1 MIMTAK
7 RLLSLALVIIMM
19 LSTLSSLV
27 ACDPADGGEVTTPA
41 GTTVEDGPADA
52 DRTITLFENGQW
64 TFQVV
69 RHSKLTTVEESAS
82 INFRT
87 TIGKV
92 VDGNPKLTFARDN
105 LKEGETYDKDS
116 LEIYYGNTL
125 HPEMKEFIP
134 TVGLGEAAV
143 KVVGNKILIY
153 SNSYDGYDRV
163 SAMFARVF
171 AENYKDGKIVVKVSD
186 IEDTLVINS
195 TLNEIPSPD
204 GVALTY
210 SENCE
215 YNQSI
220 LIFED
225 ATPDVYKNYVKKFTE
240 FTEIQSVESAGN
252 YFKTYKKGAD
262 LFNVSYSKG
271 DDNLRVIVNRNTA
284 PTKYF
289 EKPAS
294 VEQKATPMILMHGL
308 ADSGDE
314 DYQNGLC
321 MLIRL
326 SDGRF
331 IVIDGGFNRQSDA
344 DKLYS
349 LLKKHTPSG
358 MKPTVAAWIITHA
371 HGDHHATF
379 ASKFVYSYKTVV
391 DIQSLIFNP
400 PSAGINRNPDSEGSG
415 YKNVVSVA
423 QGIQG
428 CEWIRA
434 HVGDKYYVGD
444 AVIDVIYSVDQMY
457 PTTFTYYNTCSLIL
471 SIEIAGQ
478 RFMMTGDA
486 ANVSFQK
493 AVKMFGDTLKCDIVQ
508 VAHHGYGTGVSD
520 EAATSIIQAYKYMSP
535 SLVLWPIGN
544 GGYNSVKNRV
554 YNQTLANLPSVKKII
569 VARNADHIVDLPFKG
584 E

>member
-1 MIMTAK
+1 MTAK
-7 RLLSLALVIIMM
+7 RILSLVLAMLMM
-19 LSTLSSLV
+19 LSVLSSLA
-27 ACDPADGGEVTTPA
+27 ACNPGDGGETTPA
-41 GTTVEDGPADA
+41 ETTLEQTDPEK
-52 DRTITLFENGQW
+52 TFTFFENGEW
-64 TFQVV
+64 TFTVA
-69 RHSKLTTVEESAS
+69 RHSKLTAVEESAS

-87 TIGKV
+87 VIGSV
-92 VDGNPKLTFARDN
+92 VEGNPKLTFTRDN
-105 LKEGETYDKDS
+105 IKDGESYDKES
-116 LEIYYGNTL
+116 FEIYYGNTL
-125 HPEMKEFIP
+125 HPEMQAFIP
-134 TVGLGEAAV
+134 TVGLGEAGV

-153 SNSYDGYDRV
+153 SNSYDGYDRI
-163 SAMFARVF
+163 SAMFSRLF
-171 AENYKDGKIVVKVSD
+171 KENYKDGKIVLSASE
-186 IEDTLVINS
+186 IETIMVINS
-195 TLNEIPSPD
+195 AVNVVPTPEGVTLSS
-204 GVALTY
+204 

-215 YNQSI
+215 YNQT
-220 LIFED
+220 LLLFED
-225 ATPDVYKNYVKKFTE
+225 ATPDIYKEYVKKFTD
-240 FTEIQSVESAGN
+240 FTLVQQSETAGN
-252 YFKTYKKGAD
+252 YFSTYTKDSD

-271 DDNLRVIVNRNTA
+271 DEKLRVIINKG
-284 PTKYF
+284 TKATKFF
-289 EKPAS
+289 EKPAT
-294 VEQKATPMILMHGL
+294 VEQKTTPMILMHGL
-308 ADSGDE
+308 ADSGDQ

-349 LLKKHTPSG
+349 LLKKHTPTG

-379 ASKFVYSYKTVV
+379 ASKFVASYCEVV
-391 DIQSLIFNP
+391 TIESVIFNP
-400 PSAGINRNPDSEGSG
+400 PSMGINKNPEGEGSG

-423 QGIQG
+423 QGIKD

-434 HVGDKYYVGD
+434 HVGDTYYVGD

-471 SIEIAGQ
+471 SITIAGQ

-486 ANVSFQK
+486 ANVAFQK
-493 AVKMFGDTLKCDIVQ
+493 AVKMFGETLKCDIVQ

-520 EAATSIIQAYKYMSP
+520 DVATSITQAYKYMSP

-544 GGYNSVKNRV
+544 GGYESVKNRV

-569 VARNADHIVDLPFKG
+569 VARNADHLVELPFKG
-584 E
+584 